1 MVVLPLIKKLKK
13 SWHREIALAQDILI
27 QEIFSHFKTAVLHGG
42 TAIWRCYNGNRFSE
56 DIDIY
61 LSPIEKKKIILF
73 LKNLE
78 SLGFKIL
85 KKKFTF
91 NAFYSKLEYEKAIIR
106 FEVLF
111 KKIKNFLTK
120 EYENLEGT
128 KINIYTLSPESLI
141 DEKINA
147 YLKRKMIR
155 DVYDIYFLLDFVK
168 NKDLLRDK
176 LKNFL
181 KNSQNLKPKDEKELK
196 FLIISGV
203 APEFEEIIKK
213 LKKNASN

>member
-13 SWHREIALAQDILI
+13 KWHREIALAQDVLI
-27 QEIFSHFKTAVLHGG
+27 QETFSYFKTAVLHGG

-56 DIDIY
+56 DVDIY

-78 SLGFKIL
+78 KLGFKIL
-85 KKKFTF
+85 KKKFTP
-91 NAFYSKLEYEKAIIR
+91 NAFYSKLEYGEAIIS
-106 FEVLF
+106 FEILF

-120 EYENLEGT
+120 EYENSEGT
-128 KINIYTLSPESLI
+128 KINVYTLSPESLI

-155 DVYDIYFLLDFVK
+155 DIYDIYFLLDFIK
-168 NKDLLRDK
+168 NQSFLKHK
-176 LKNFL
+176 LKSFL
-181 KNSQNLKPKDEKELK
+181 EKCRDLKPKDEKELK

-203 APEFEEIIKK
+203 APKFEEIIKK
-213 LKKNASN
+213 LEKNASN